1 MRFVPNM
8 AQMGPFVPLGR
19 YFFVPYFWDY
29 ADKAMFISSC
39 TGLSK
44 CCRSESHLLRFMSTA
59 NLATAVATPLNKTF
73 APLQIFHQSCV
84 NWISE
89 NVYDVEACFY
99 CEFSS
104 FFHEDMSKMIFL
116 LPIFCCEPIFI
127 RSSSLLFFK
136 GLFLLEK
143 QVLWRE
149 RDGWGERKREKER
162 SSNFWLI
169 LPNVWNGQSWAELNR
184 SQVSGASS
192 GFPTWM
198 HSPKDLGHPPPLF

>member
-59 NLATAVATPLNKTF
+59 NLARAVAKPLNKTF

-127 RSSSLLFFK
+127 RSSSLLFFLK
-136 GLFLLEK
+136 VYFYWKSRFYEEK
-143 QVLWRE
+143 EMGGGRE
-149 RDGWGERKREKER
+149 RERKRDPPTSGSFSQMSEMAR
-162 SSNFWLI
+162 
-169 LPNVWNGQSWAELNR
+169 AELSWTEAR
-184 SQVSGASS
+184 CQEPPP
-192 GFPTWM
+192 GFPHECTV
-198 HSPKDLGHPPPLF
+198 PRT